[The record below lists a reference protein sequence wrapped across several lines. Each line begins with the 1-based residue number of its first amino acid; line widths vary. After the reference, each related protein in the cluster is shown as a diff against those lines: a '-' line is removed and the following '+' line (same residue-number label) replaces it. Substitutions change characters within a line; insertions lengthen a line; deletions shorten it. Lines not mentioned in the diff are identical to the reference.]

1 MIDWL
6 LALASLAALT
16 GACARNVTAAALLGS
31 LVFSLGL
38 IAVGVPFNFLLWMG
52 IDVVVIAFVI
62 RHDMKQRDL
71 AILALFLPI
80 WALYLTM
87 PPWWVEAIK
96 TIVAAQMLLTF
107 PIRRTWAAARA
118 FTARLRDDNGL
129 EMRAA

>member
-6 LALASLAALT
+6 LAIATLAALT
-16 GACARNVTAAALLGS
+16 GSLARNVTAAALLGS

-62 RHDMKQRDL
+62 RHDMRRRDL
-71 AILALFLPI
+71 AILALFLPT
-80 WALYLTM
+80 WALYLTI

-96 TIVAAQMLLTF
+96 AIVAAQMLLTF
-107 PIRRTWAAARA
+107 PIRRTWAASRA
-118 FTARLRDDNGL
+118 FVTRLRDNNGL
-129 EMRAA
+129 EMVAV